1 MWLSRYTWKTFARES
16 LFVAGAVVFAVPLYL
31 LITISLKTTPEVFG
45 SALSLPKTPLISNY
59 RDAWRQGSLGA
70 ATVDSLII
78 TISCVTGLIVLG
90 SLCAWTIARR
100 GSRLGTALYF
110 LFVVAIILPF
120 QLAIIPLY
128 VAFRHL
134 DLLGTLHGVVLI
146 NLSLFMPLTVFLY
159 VGFIRAMPKDYEEAA
174 QVDGAGLFRT
184 FFRVVFPMLR
194 PVTGTVAVLTGLLI
208 WNEFFLPL
216 LFLSGSEHQTLPI
229 AVYGFVSEFTAQ
241 WNVIFAAIAMA
252 IIPILAFYLFV
263 QKQLIRG
270 FTGGIRG

>member
-1 MWLSRYTWKTFARES
+1 MWLRRYTWRTFAREV
-16 LFVAGAVVFAVPLYL
+16 LFLIGAAFFAVPLYL

-45 SALSLPKTPLISNY
+45 NAFALPESPLVENY
-59 RDAWRQGSLGA
+59 SGAWRQGSLGD
-70 ATVDSLII
+70 ATADSLIV
-78 TISCVTGLIVLG
+78 TVSCVVCLILLG

-100 GSRLGTALYF
+100 GSRLSNVLYL

-120 QLAIIPLY
+120 QLAIIPIY

-134 DLLGTLHGVVLI
+134 GLLGTLPGLILI
-146 NLSLFMPLTVFLY
+146 NVSLFTPLTVFLY
-159 VGFIRAMPKDYEEAA
+159 AGFIRALPRDYEEAA

-184 FFRVVFPMLR
+184 FFRVVFPMLA

-216 LFLSGSEHQTLPI
+216 LFLSGSQHQTLPI
-229 AVYGFVSEFTAQ
+229 AVYGFVSEFTSQ
-241 WNVIFAAIAMA
+241 WNLIFAGIAMA